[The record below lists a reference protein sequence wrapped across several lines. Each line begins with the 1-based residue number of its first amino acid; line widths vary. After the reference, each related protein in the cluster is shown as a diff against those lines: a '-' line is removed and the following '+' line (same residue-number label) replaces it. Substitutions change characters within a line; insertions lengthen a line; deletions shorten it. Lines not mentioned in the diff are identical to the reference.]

1 MNTEI
6 EENVIQAAIKWQYS
20 YHNGG
25 KSIDGIDIRLN
36 LANAVAN
43 LLQER
48 AVTIQEKKE
57 KAINELLGMVTEIVN
72 SRIVTNHMLCDLQ
85 NIKEEIAQL
94 LR

>member
-36 LANAVAN
+36 LAN
-43 LLQER
+43 LELQHR
-48 AVTIQEKKE
+48 
-57 KAINELLGMVTEIVN
+57 L
-72 SRIVTNHMLCDLQ
+72 
-85 NIKEEIAQL
+85 
-94 LR
+94 

>member
-20 YHNGG
+20 YHNLV

-36 LANAVAN
+36 LANAVDD
-43 LLQER
+43 LLKER
-48 AVTIQEKKE
+48 AVTVQQKKE
-57 KAINELLGMVTEIVN
+57 EAITELLSLVSEIVQ
-72 SRIVTNHMLCDLQ
+72 SRIVTNKMFSDLN
-85 NIKEEIAQL
+85 NIKEEITRL